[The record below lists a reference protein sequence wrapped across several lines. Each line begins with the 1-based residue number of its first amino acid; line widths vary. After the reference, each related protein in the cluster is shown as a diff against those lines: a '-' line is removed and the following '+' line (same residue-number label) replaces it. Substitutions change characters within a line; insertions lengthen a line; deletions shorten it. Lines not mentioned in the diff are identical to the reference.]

1 MAAEP
6 ARLPADDPGSSA
18 SDRGSGSVDD
28 RQLNG
33 FAIFAVSCAV
43 VCGLVQRQHLNF
55 FMIFNVPAG
64 TTRKK
69 RQIIRCHERS
79 NSCEGNSA
87 LEHALNPSNYVL
99 FLLLLLLVAAR
110 NVDAASA
117 LADEIANGREEND
130 ESNN

>member
-1 MAAEP
+1 MREI
-6 ARLPADDPGSSA
+6 G
-18 SDRGSGSVDD
+18 
-28 RQLNG
+28 
-33 FAIFAVSCAV
+33 
-43 VCGLVQRQHLNF
+43 
-55 FMIFNVPAG
+55 
-64 TTRKK
+64 
-69 RQIIRCHERS
+69 
-79 NSCEGNSA
+79 A